1 MKKVLLAF
9 LTVFISSAFMS
20 ADTFRKVHNR
30 SFTKGEHLLFRVH
43 YGFINAGEAS
53 VDVGDTLYK
62 VNNRICYKV
71 NVHGKSTGIFDLGMR
86 IRNTYRSYI
95 DTAALIPHQFYV
107 NIQEGK
113 YRKEERVFFDQK
125 QHRVKSEEK
134 DDKKEFE
141 TPTDVQDIVSGYYF
155 LRTVDFNKLHVGDTV
170 RIHAFFDDELYDFK
184 VKYRG
189 KDEVKTKFGKIKAIK
204 ITPVMPANR
213 LFDGDSSIRA
223 WISDDNN
230 KIPLKIEADLFV
242 GAVAMDLKSYR
253 GLKTEPKWY

>member
-1 MKKVLLAF
+1 MKKVFLAF
-9 LTVFISSAFMS
+9 LTVFICSAFMS
-20 ADTFRKVHNR
+20 ADTFRKVNNR

-71 NVHGKSTGIFDLGMR
+71 NVHGRSTGIFDLGMR

-95 DTAALIPHQFYV
+95 DTAAIIPHQFYV

-141 TPTDVQDIVSGYYF
+141 TPNDVQDIVSGYYF
-155 LRTVDFNKLHVGDTV
+155 LRTVDFNKLHVGDTI

-242 GAVAMDLKSYR
+242 GAVAMDLKSYQ
-253 GLKTEPKWY
+253 GLKSEPKWY

>member
-1 MKKVLLAF
+1 MKRFSLGVLAL
-9 LTVFISSAFMS
+9 LLGSAFIS
-20 ADTFRKVHNR
+20 ADTFRNVNNR

-53 VDVGDTLYK
+53 IDVGDTLYRI
-62 VNNRICYKV
+62 NNRICYKV
-71 NVHGKSTGIFDLGMR
+71 NVYGKSTGVFAIGMR

-95 DTAALIPHQFYV
+95 DTSAIIPHQFYA
-107 NIQEGK
+107 NIQEGR
-113 YRKEERVFFDQK
+113 YRKEERVFFDQ
-125 QHRVKSEEK
+125 QRHRVKSEEK

-141 TPTDVQDIVSGYYF
+141 TPNNVQDIVSGYYY
-155 LRTVDFNKLHVGDTV
+155 LRTVDFNKLQVGDTV

-189 KDEVKTKFGKIKAIK
+189 KDVVKTRFGKIKAIK

-230 KIPLKIEADLFV
+230 KIPVKIEADLLV
-242 GAVAMDLKSYR
+242 GAVAMDLKEYR
-253 GLKTEPKWY
+253 GLKTDPKWY